1 MFTWFLPFSLPN
13 LIQPFPLLL
22 GIWTNVIWQ
31 YIPQLRYRAQ
41 DKARWWQ
48 GAMRHGQIQAEMCP
62 LSHLSQHEGV
72 TKIPMAIKYQIV
84 TISEIYSVTILRF
97 LRTQHFMLTV
107 TVGCCALWC
116 CGANLILH
124 SKKHK
129 NVKTLHFPLILHHVL
144 WWQPIEMQSWNQVI
158 KTTGPNFVFD
168 WIFVEYLRYRR
179 IAWEMRIKR
188 FAKTHIFASTIIWKI
203 NIVVEISN
211 NVPYLSTVQV
221 LSIVLKKKTCNV
233 WIVNVRRDTWLFIS
247 NEGIMFKII
256 ILWL

>member
-1 MFTWFLPFSLPN
+1 MMYSEVRLNSA
-13 LIQPFPLLL
+13 
-22 GIWTNVIWQ
+22 
-31 YIPQLRYRAQ
+31 RAQ
-41 DKARWWQ
+41 DKVVTR
-48 GAMRHGQIQAEMCP
+48 RHETWPDPGRDVSQSQ
-62 LSHLSQHEGV
+62 LSQHEGV

-107 TVGCCALWC
+107 TVGCCAVVRC
-116 CGANLILH
+116 AANLILH

-129 NVKTLHFPLILHHVL
+129 NVKTLHFPLILLHVL
-144 WWQPIEMQSWNQVI
+144 WWQPIEMQSGNQVI

-203 NIVVEISN
+203 NNVVEISN
-211 NVPYLSTVQV
+211 NVPH
-221 LSIVLKKKTCNV
+221 LSIVPKRSLNCKVDLMNMLDVQRVDFDC
-233 WIVNVRRDTWLFIS
+233 
-247 NEGIMFKII
+247 M
-256 ILWL
+256 